1 MDLRELR
8 YFAAVAETG
17 SFSRAA
23 IKLGIAQPTLSRQIQ
38 NLEQEL
44 KSALFYRHGRGIALT
59 EVGAKLHTA
68 LSPML
73 QQFDQVQQEIID
85 QANTPS
91 GLVRFGIPPS
101 IGSTIV
107 APLAET
113 FRAECPAVHLHV
125 VEAFSGTLFEWIESG
140 TIDLGIL
147 YDSRRAR
154 SMNVIPLLQEELHL
168 IDNPHATCRGPVASL
183 EEVHLDRLVLPGTG
197 HGLRRVVDAMF
208 HNAGIKL
215 ELTLEI
221 DSVPALKQLVEMGA
235 AQTILPFGAVHR
247 EVKENRL
254 IARPFAAG
262 DLRATLVL
270 ATALHRPVTKA
281 TRQLIHI
288 IQDQI
293 VQHVDRGVLRGTP
306 SKTARIKV

>member
-59 EVGAKLHTA
+59 EVGAKLHSA

-73 QQFDQVQQEIID
+73 QQFDQVQREIID

-91 GLVRFGIPPS
+91 GLVRLGIPPS

-113 FRAECPAVHLHV
+113 FRAECSAVHLHV
-125 VEAFSGTLFEWIESG
+125 VEAFSGTLFEWVESG
-140 TIDLGIL
+140 AIDLGIL
-147 YDSRRAR
+147 YDSRRSH
-154 SMNVIPLLQEELHL
+154 SMNVIPLLQEELYL
-168 IDNPHATCRGPVASL
+168 IDSPGDACAASVASL
-183 EEVHLDRLVLPGTG
+183 EEVRLDRLVLPGTG

-208 HNAGIKL
+208 HNAGIKV
-215 ELTLEI
+215 ELAVEI

-247 EVKENRL
+247 EVKEKRL
-254 IARPFAAG
+254 VARPFAAG

-281 TRQLIHI
+281 TRQLVQI

-293 VQHVDRGVLRGTP
+293 VRHVDSGILCGTP
-306 SKTARIKV
+306 SKLAPIKV